1 MKEIKIEVNGDTKL
15 LPPSD
20 LNSLLRNLKINDTA
34 GLALAINSEVIP
46 KSEWDK
52 HQIKDGDKILLVSA
66 TQGG

>member
-15 LPPSD
+15 LTPSD